1 MHQTTCHG
9 DPPVGNITHNEL
21 HPCSVN
27 ANRGG
32 RPTMSKNKVWK
43 FDELLLNVS
52 LASSV
57 YRPGLFVF
65 ILLLSLERLGCQE
78 ERQRSAFLFLVPA
91 KMQMRLSCR
100 GRDTLWG
107 HKHGV
112 CVCVFNTN
120 TAALTD
126 TYNFV

>member
-1 MHQTTCHG
+1 
-9 DPPVGNITHNEL
+9 
-21 HPCSVN
+21 
-27 ANRGG
+27 
-32 RPTMSKNKVWK
+32 MSKNKVWK
-43 FDELLLNVS
+43 FDELLPLLNVS

-65 ILLLSLERLGCQE
+65 ILLLLGCQE

-107 HKHGV
+107 HTL
-112 CVCVFNTN
+112 NTN
-120 TAALTD
+120 TAALTE